1 MIYILFRS
9 SVRFGTRRSTGH
21 ASRPVDGLCASGIDL
36 CRRQDF
42 RRVAVPSDEDRQPP
56 RAAGLPRYGP
66 GRGIRFGRPAS
77 AVRVGAVVRD
87 TEEELAVMGWEVL
100 PNRGML
106 RAPPGAA
113 GGDERAFRGSR
124 CYTLADLLAQQILAG
139 SLGLL
144 SASPP
149 RCERGPEH
157 DTPWMTSLS
166 PGRSTFSPSSSG
178 PAVLRW

>member
-1 MIYILFRS
+1 MRLVLWTDYALRALIYVGAKTFGVSRS
-9 SVRFGTRRSTGH
+9 HLMKIVNRLAQQGYLDT
-21 ASRPVDGLCASGIDL
+21 A
-36 CRRQDF
+36 
-42 RRVAVPSDEDRQPP
+42 P
-56 RAAGLPRYGP
+56 R
-66 GRGIRFGRPAS
+66 RGIRLGRPAS
-77 AVRVGAVVRD
+77 AIRVGAVVRD
-87 TEEELAVMGWEVL
+87 TEEELAVMGWGVL
-100 PNRGML
+100 PNRGTL

-124 CYTLADLLAQQILAG
+124 SYTLADLLAQQIALAA

-149 RCERGPEH
+149 RCERGPGH

-178 PAVLRW
+178 SAVLRW